1 VSDESLNLLL
11 TAGQIGALV
20 FAVLAALAGGI
31 SGLAG
36 KELSR
41 RADTK
46 LAELHSR
53 VGTVIGGKWDPLT
66 STQIVSLRQKLDS
79 MNRIDSSGKAP
90 RIQVMY
96 ENAFGKDLAGSIALA
111 FEAAKWDVM
120 LGPGSGFE
128 NGIKVGPGQVGQQ
141 LKDIIIGITGVKDV
155 AALRPQEQDSDL
167 HFIGI
172 GAKEE

>member
-53 VGTVIGGKWDPLT
+53 VARL
-66 STQIVSLRQKLDS
+66 
-79 MNRIDSSGKAP
+79 
-90 RIQVMY
+90 
-96 ENAFGKDLAGSIALA
+96 LAA
-111 FEAAKWDVM
+111 
-120 LGPGSGFE
+120 
-128 NGIKVGPGQVGQQ
+128 NGILLRA
-141 LKDIIIGITGVKDV
+141 LKSFPSARNST
-155 AALRPQEQDSDL
+155 R
-167 HFIGI
+167 
-172 GAKEE
+172 